1 MGTPHIFFDMDIN
14 SSEIL
19 TEIRI
24 MPLGDSITQGD
35 NERNTYRR
43 PLWQKLQEADFNTVD
58 FVGSQT
64 ENSNGP
70 NPNPD
75 FDLDHEGHS
84 GFRTDEIL
92 LQLDDWVDSA
102 QPDVALIHLGTNDI
116 LQGQSADSTID
127 ELSQVIDTFR
137 ANNPN
142 ITIFLAQIIPTI
154 NNNDELQVL
163 NEQISVLAAEKDQE
177 NSPVIVVD
185 QFSGFN
191 LSDDTYD
198 SIHPNSN
205 GENKIADR
213 WLASFSELF
222 TESNLVDSDLEKT
235 SSSDEDFLFNEE
247 VQRGDTVYR
256 FFNPTSGV
264 HLYTANPSEYNSLI
278 DEPTNFT
285 FEAESYVSVDPLS
298 GGREVSRFRNTAT
311 DAYFYTI
318 SQAEKDFITNN
329 LDNYV
334 LEDSEFNAFDTEVEG
349 TIPIY
354 RFYEPTIGTH
364 FFTENIDEKMFVENN
379 LSYDFE
385 GIAYYAYST

>member
-1 MGTPHIFFDMDIN
+1 MDIN
-14 SSEIL
+14 SSETL

-24 MPLGDSITQGD
+24 MPLGDSITQP
-35 NERNTYRR
+35 NTEQNSYRR
-43 PLWQKLQEADFNTVD
+43 PLWQKLQEANFNTVN

-64 ENSNGP
+64 ENKGGP

-92 LQLDDWVDSA
+92 AQLDGWIDSA

-116 LQGQSADSTID
+116 LQGQSAESTID
-127 ELSQVIDTFR
+127 ELGQVIDAFR

-142 ITIFLAQIIPTI
+142 IAIFLAQIIPTRQ
-154 NNNDELQVL
+154 NDDEREVL
-163 NEQISVLAAEKDQE
+163 NQQIPILAAEKNQE

-185 QFSGFN
+185 QASGFN
-191 LSDDTYD
+191 LNDDTYD

-213 WLASFSELF
+213 WLASLSGLF
-222 TESNLVDSDLEKT
+222 TAEIQKGASV
-235 SSSDEDFLFNEE
+235 F
-247 VQRGDTVYR
+247 R
-256 FFNPTSGV
+256 FFNSTSGI
-264 HLYTANPSEYNSLI
+264 HLYTADPSEYNSLLN
-278 DEPTNFT
+278 EPNNFT

-298 GGREVSRFRNTAT
+298 GGKEVSRFRNTANG
-311 DAYFYTI
+311 AYLYTI
-318 SQAEKDFITNN
+318 SQEEKDFINNN

-334 LEDSEFNAFDTEVEG
+334 FEGSQFNAFDTEVEG

-364 FFTENIDEKMFVENN
+364 FFTENIDEKIFVENN

-385 GIAYYAYST
+385 GIAYYGYSI

>member
-1 MGTPHIFFDMDIN
+1 MDIN
-14 SSEIL
+14 NSEQTDIK
-19 TEIRI
+19 I
-24 MPLGDSITQGD
+24 MPLGDSITHAD
-35 NERNTYRR
+35 KERNSYRR

-64 ENSNGP
+64 QNSDGP

-92 LQLDDWVDSA
+92 LQLDDWLDFA

-137 ANNPN
+137 AENPN
-142 ITIFLAQIIPTI
+142 IAIFLAQIIPTI
-154 NNNDELQVL
+154 KNNDELQEL
-163 NEQISVLAAEKDQE
+163 NQQIPILAAEKDQE

-185 QFSGFN
+185 QFSGFS
-191 LSDDTYD
+191 LSEDTYD
-198 SIHPNSN
+198 SIHPNSD

-213 WLASFSELF
+213 WLESFSELF
-222 TESNLVDSDLEKT
+222 SESDLSE
-235 SSSDEDFLFNEE
+235 SDLVNEDVEEIHSSDEGLLSNEE
-247 VQRGDTVYR
+247 IRKGEAVYR
-256 FFNPTSGV
+256 FFDSNAGI
-264 HLYTANPSEYNSLI
+264 HLYTADSSEYNSLI
-278 DEPTNFT
+278 DEESNFT
-285 FEAESYVSVDPLS
+285 FEGESYISVDPLS
-298 GGREVSRFRNTAT
+298 GGQEVSRFRNTAT
-311 DAYFYTI
+311 GAYLYTI
-318 SQAEKDFITNN
+318 SQTEKDFITNN

-334 LEDSEFNAFDTEVEG
+334 LEASQFNAFATEVEG

-364 FFTENIDEKMFVENN
+364 FFTEDIDEKNFVENN

-385 GIAYYAYST
+385 GIAYYAYSI